1 MIDENLA
8 IWALSAIEGI
18 GFARIRLLIERFG
31 NASAIFGQ
39 TVQSLAETNSI
50 SEKAARSILKPIDW
64 NLIEKKFL
72 DSFPANS
79 SFVSIADSDYPDKLR
94 NIPDPPPYFYYSGQ
108 LSVLDNPCL
117 AVVGSR
123 KPSDYGQRVTANIIG
138 ELAVSGVTIVSGLA
152 YGIDELAV
160 SGVTIVSGLAYG
172 IDTIAHRA
180 ALKSGGKTVAV
191 LGNGLDLIYPAGNR
205 KLADEIKSGGC
216 LISEFPRGTK
226 PEPYNFPVRNR
237 VISGLCEG
245 VLVVEAQER
254 SGALI
259 TANHALEQGRD
270 VLAIPGNI
278 DNKLSD
284 GPNKL
289 LRQGAIPVSSAQDI
303 FDNFRWHKPS
313 GEKKPLYKKP
323 SLSGEEKIIFEHLSV
338 KPVHLDEL
346 IRKAGLSPGKTAEV
360 LLNLELK
367 GFIMRKPGNYLVLT

>member
-18 GFARIRLLIERFG
+18 GFVRIRLLIERFG
-31 NASAIFGQ
+31 NASVIFEQ
-39 TVQSLAETNSI
+39 TAQSLTEIDSI
-50 SEKAARSILKPIDW
+50 SERAAKIILKPIDW
-64 NLIEKKFL
+64 DHIEKKFI
-72 DSFPANS
+72 DSFPVNS
-79 SFVSIADSDYPDKLR
+79 NFVSITDSDYPDKLR

-108 LSVLDNPCL
+108 LNVLDNPGL

-123 KPSDYGQRVTANIIG
+123 KPSDYGRRVTRNIIG
-138 ELAVSGVTIVSGLA
+138 ELAASGITIVSGLA
-152 YGIDELAV
+152 YGID
-160 SGVTIVSGLAYG
+160 S
-172 IDTIAHRA
+172 IAHEA

-191 LGNGLDLIYPAGNR
+191 FGNSLEIIYPAGNR
-205 KLADEIKSGGC
+205 RLADEIKSRGC

-237 VISGLCEG
+237 IISGLCEG

-289 LRQGAIPVSSAQDI
+289 LRQGAIPVSSAQDV

-346 IRKAGLSPGKTAEV
+346 IRKAGLGPGKTAEV

-367 GFIMRKPGNYLVLT
+367 GFIIRKPGNYLVLT